1 MIIASL
7 SFECM
12 IYDVHSLKEKRAILQ
27 RILTRVKQR
36 YNVSVSEVGHQD
48 VWQRTEI
55 AIVSVSSNRVICE
68 KEMNRVLAYI
78 DSFPEIERTITQ
90 LEWY

>member
-1 MIIASL
+1 M
-7 SFECM
+7 
-12 IYDVHSLKEKRAILQ
+12 YDLRCAFFKEKRAILQ
-27 RILTRVKQR
+27 RVLTRVKQR
-36 YNVSVSEVGHQD
+36 YNVAVSEVGHQD

-68 KEMNRVLAYI
+68 KEMNRVLEYI

>member
-7 SFECM
+7 SFKCM

-27 RILTRVKQR
+27 RVLTRVKQR
-36 YNVSVSEVGHQD
+36 YNVAVSEVGHQD

-68 KEMNRVLAYI
+68 KEMNRVLEYI

>member
-1 MIIASL
+1 
-7 SFECM
+7 ECM

-27 RILTRVKQR
+27 RVLTRVKQR
-36 YNVSVSEVGHQD
+36 YNVAVSEVGHQD

-68 KEMNRVLAYI
+68 KEMNRVLEYI